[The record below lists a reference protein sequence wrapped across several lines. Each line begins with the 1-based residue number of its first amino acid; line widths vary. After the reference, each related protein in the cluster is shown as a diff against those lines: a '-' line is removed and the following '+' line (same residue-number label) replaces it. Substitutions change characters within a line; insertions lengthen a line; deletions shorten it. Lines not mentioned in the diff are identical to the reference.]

1 MKLTE
6 SFDPNSGHG
15 PCVQSGTQYV
25 TRYIQHRDVREKQV
39 LDNIRQLAP
48 FTSVSAKGGVTS
60 KELTAFLYPDTPKA
74 LFDRAEGNVLKI
86 LVKLRGDDLVLS
98 FDPDVRR
105 LSTLDEAA
113 TEFAEKQKGSDGRS
127 DPKVAVE
134 EYEKIW
140 YAREPTASL

>member
-1 MKLTE
+1 M
-6 SFDPNSGHG
+6 
-15 PCVQSGTQYV
+15 
-25 TRYIQHRDVREKQV
+25 
-39 LDNIRQLAP
+39 
-48 FTSVSAKGGVTS
+48 TS
-60 KELTAFLYPDTPKA
+60 KDLTAVLYPDTPKT
-74 LFDRAEGNVLKI
+74 LFDRAEGNILKI
-86 LVKLRGDDLVLS
+86 LVKLRGDDLVVS

-140 YAREPTASL
+140 YSRHSSASL